1 LDEIKEMELQ
11 FQFQNLKIKNIP
23 KNCFGTKNANKNS
36 LPKQFNPE
44 RKKAKNKPKKRSIKN
59 KKKKKATINS
69 SKNIHSKFSSGNVGL
84 ILSDL
89 SSNCKNMTSIPSSNK
104 SIGKVTQKNSEN
116 IEKID
121 YSELYYE
128 EALEKDQ
135 RNIFQ
140 IFLSLFVLKLQSIQ
154 IIFYPKEFT
163 HLSLTLS
170 LYSFEYLLDLTVNS
184 LLFSDDIIS
193 QKYYNNGELLL
204 FTTNLLSISSNIIS
218 FFILYLL
225 EKLINQYEVLDVV
238 TKEIKDSDNFLKVF
252 NKLTRCFDLK
262 IKIFY
267 FILTIIAFLCTYYL
281 FIFFSIYKK
290 IQKDLFINYI
300 VGSLWSLGFT
310 VSICLFITITR
321 KISIKKKIKRMFIIS
336 KFIDDIF

>member
-1 LDEIKEMELQ
+1 M
-11 FQFQNLKIKNIP
+11 
-23 KNCFGTKNANKNS
+23 S
-36 LPKQFNPE
+36 
-44 RKKAKNKPKKRSIKN
+44 
-59 KKKKKATINS
+59 
-69 SKNIHSKFSSGNVGL
+69 
-84 ILSDL
+84 
-89 SSNCKNMTSIPSSNK
+89 
-104 SIGKVTQKNSEN
+104 
-116 IEKID
+116 
-121 YSELYYE
+121 YE

-140 IFLSLFVLKLQSIQ
+140 IFLSLFALKLESIQ

-193 QKYYNNGELLL
+193 QKYYNNGELLF

-225 EKLINQYEVLDVV
+225 EKLINQYEVLDAV
-238 TKEIKDSDNFLKVF
+238 TKEIKNSDNFLQIF

-267 FILTIIAFLCTYYL
+267 FILTIIAFICTYYL

-310 VSICLFITITR
+310 VFTCLFITITR
-321 KISIKKKIKRMFIIS
+321 KISINKKIKRIFIIS
-336 KFIDDIF
+336 KFINDSL